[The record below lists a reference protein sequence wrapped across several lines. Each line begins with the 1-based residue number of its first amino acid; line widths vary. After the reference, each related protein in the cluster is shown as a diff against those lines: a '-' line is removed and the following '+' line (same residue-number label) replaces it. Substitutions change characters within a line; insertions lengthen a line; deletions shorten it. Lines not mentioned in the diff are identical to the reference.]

1 MAADQ
6 AQARA
11 HRGIGIAGLLVLP
24 LLFVPTVAIST
35 LGEPGFEATAREAVT
50 FLEAVGASSWAPFM
64 SALQVLAAMTLL
76 WWSVAFIRSFGP
88 VAEERAW
95 LPIAAI
101 ASMTVFAAYVA
112 LGSSWATA
120 AQLED
125 VSPELALYAFDEGNL
140 GFASSWLGLAGFAL
154 ASGWA
159 IVTDGWL
166 PRWQGWLAVTSAVG
180 FVAARFVWTSQ
191 LWLIPYALFWIWF
204 IAANIT
210 LLREPLPGPR
220 ADARPVAQS

>member
-1 MAADQ
+1 MHMAADQ
-6 AQARA
+6 AQARS
-11 HRGIGIAGLLVLP
+11 HRGIAIVGLLVLP

-35 LGEPGFEATAREAVT
+35 LGEPGFEAPAREAVT

-76 WWSVAFIRSFGP
+76 WWSVAFIRSFGR

-95 LPIAAI
+95 LPTAAI
-101 ASMTVFAAYVA
+101 ASMTVFAAYAVLA
-112 LGSSWATA
+112 SSWATA
-120 AQLED
+120 AQLEE
-125 VSPELALYAFDEGNL
+125 VGPELALYAFDEGNL

-159 IVTDGWL
+159 TLAEGWL
-166 PRWQGWLAVTSAVG
+166 PRWQGWLAVASAVG

-191 LWLIPYALFWIWF
+191 LWLVPYALFWAWF
-204 IAANIT
+204 VAANLV
-210 LLREPLPGPR
+210 LLRR
-220 ADARPVAQS
+220 STTASRT